1 MIKVRIKDY
10 EYQIKFITE
19 EEEEDIEAFADAG
32 DIRYL
37 GLCDMAEQ
45 VIYII
50 SDIQK
55 EERMLETIKH
65 EISHAFIDSYCLK
78 NEKDKYSEEFICD
91 FVAAYSSEINKLA
104 DDIYKQ
110 YTYKLLNAKT
120 KELEGDITAIHE

>member
-19 EEEEDIEAFADAG
+19 EEEEDIEAFADE

-110 YTYKLLNAKT
+110 YRYTKLRTDYKEENF
-120 KELEGDITAIHE
+120 EYVHE

>member
-32 DIRYL
+32 DVKYL

-55 EERMLETIKH
+55 EERMVETIKH
-65 EISHAFIDSYCLK
+65 ELVHAFIDAYCLK

-91 FVAAYSSEINKLA
+91 FVAAYSCEINKFA

-110 YTYKLLNAKT
+110 YRYTRLGMDYPDV
-120 KELEGDITAIHE
+120 ELDFIHE

>member
-19 EEEEDIEAFADAG
+19 EEEENIEVFSDIVDT
-32 DIRYL
+32 RYL

-55 EERMLETIKH
+55 EERMVETIKH
-65 EISHAFIDSYCLK
+65 ELVHAFIDAYCLK
-78 NEKDKYSEEFICD
+78 NEKDKYTEEFICD

-110 YTYKLLNAKT
+110 YRYTRLRTDYK
-120 KELEGDITAIHE
+120 EEDFECIHE

>member
-19 EEEEDIEAFADAG
+19 EEEEDIEAFADA

-55 EERMLETIKH
+55 EERMVETIKH
-65 EISHAFIDSYCLK
+65 ELVHAFIDAYCLK

-110 YTYKLLNAKT
+110 YRYTKLRTDYKEENF
-120 KELEGDITAIHE
+120 EYVHE

>member
-19 EEEEDIEAFADAG
+19 EEEEDIEAFADA

-55 EERMLETIKH
+55 EERMVETIKH
-65 EISHAFIDSYCLK
+65 ELVHAFIDAYCLK

-91 FVAAYSSEINKLA
+91 FVAAYSCEINKFA

-110 YTYKLLNAKT
+110 YRYTRLGMDYQDV
-120 KELEGDITAIHE
+120 ELDFIHE

>member
-19 EEEEDIEAFADAG
+19 EEEEDIEAFADA

-37 GLCDMAEQ
+37 GLCDIAEQ

-110 YTYKLLNAKT
+110 YRYKLLNAKT
-120 KELEGDITAIHE
+120 KELEDDITCIHE